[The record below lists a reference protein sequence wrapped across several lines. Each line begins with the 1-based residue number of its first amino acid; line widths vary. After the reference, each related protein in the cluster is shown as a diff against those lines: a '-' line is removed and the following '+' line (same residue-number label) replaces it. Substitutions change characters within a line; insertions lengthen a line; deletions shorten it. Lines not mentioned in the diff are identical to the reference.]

1 MYRNNYTQKINN
13 KLNRISDNIKQNKNR
28 RKNITELEYL
38 LNQPYFKTRIK
49 LLLFKLYM
57 QVRKIDKA
65 YTLIKELYD
74 TTKDTDALFDF
85 VKLLLD
91 IGDIENAKKYLEDAD
106 YSEMKIFLLGLFNKY
121 EGNYTEAIKYLEKL
135 NHTIMEGD
143 MHIELSNVYSQMGD
157 LKKEKEELKKLFNTD
172 KKYQAKIRII
182 KNAFGQ
188 NDPELPKL
196 ISFFD
201 YDNCNHQ
208 GDLLQ
213 FKRCVKYYKYLN
225 GQLKEEDLENY
236 SDWQLYNY
244 SKEKAISHINKRHA
258 SSGTLYK
265 IADDIN
271 TVELYDYCINHL
283 DILLRRDDTDVYL
296 VEMPYDVSEQM
307 GYKTNLLEVLTI
319 PNTNNILTL
328 YPVAKVG
335 MYTKRLEEKK
345 HEK

>member
-13 KLNRISDNIKQNKNR
+13 KLNRISDDIKQNKNR

-74 TTKDTDALFDF
+74 TTKDTDALFDL

-91 IGDIENAKKYLEDAD
+91 IGDVERAKKYLEDAD
-106 YSEMKIFLLGLFNKY
+106 YSEMKIYLFGLLNKY
-121 EGNYTEAIKYLEKL
+121 EGNYPEAIKYLEKL

-143 MHIELSNVYSQMGD
+143 MHIELANVYEKMGD
-157 LKKEKEELKKLFNTD
+157 LKKENEELEKLYNTD

-196 ISFFD
+196 ISSFD
-201 YDNCNHQ
+201 YDRCNHH

-213 FKRCVKYYKYLN
+213 FKRCVKYYKYIN
-225 GQLKEEDLENY
+225 GQLNEEELENY
-236 SDWQLYNY
+236 SDKQLYNY
-244 SKEKAISHINKRHA
+244 SKERAISHINKRHA

-296 VEMPYDVSEQM
+296 VEMPYDVSEQI

-335 MYTKRLEEKK
+335 MYTKRLEENT